1 MNKKWGAWVLGA
13 ALSLAAT
20 SPAQADLVTFDDILP
35 SAYGPTETFSSG
47 GFAFEQE
54 DDFGYGPAGGFGVV
68 DNAAAYLSGNAPT
81 NAMSQFY
88 GGLNDGALTMTTG
101 NDRALFIDGFQFS
114 FIPAVPGLYL
124 EGEVPGYLVALYT
137 TFAGATTDFELFAFS
152 GADANGAFAFSTIGL
167 GGLGKLAQ
175 GLRSVT
181 FFACFGSVS
190 SCTWPA
196 EGQSQFALDNIY
208 ARVPEPGSL
217 GLALLGLGLMA
228 GVARR
233 RRSN

>member
-1 MNKKWGAWVLGA
+1 MNKKWGALVLGA

-20 SPAQADLVTFDDILP
+20 APARADLVTFDDIGP
-35 SAYGPTETFSSG
+35 SIYATTDTFSSG

-54 DDFGYGPAGGFGVV
+54 DDFGYGAAGGFGVV
-68 DNAAAYLSGNAPT
+68 DGPVGFNLFGNAPT
-81 NAMSQFY
+81 NATSQFY
-88 GGLNDGALTMTTG
+88 AGLNDGALTMTTG
-101 NDRALFIDGFQFS
+101 NDRALFIDGFEFS
-114 FIPAVPGLYL
+114 FIPAVLGFYA

-137 TFAGATTDFELFAFS
+137 TFAGATAYEAFAFS
-152 GADANGAFAFSTIGL
+152 GADADGAFAFSTIGL
-167 GGLGKLAQ
+167 GGLGGLAQ

-181 FFACFGSVS
+181 FFACVFTAQGCV
-190 SCTWPA
+190 WPA
-196 EGQSQFALDNIY
+196 ENLGQFALDNIY